1 MQWSHTAER
10 RPVCGHHQGKV
21 AVFTMQIVGQF
32 SGRLPALQRYGLT
45 PRRREHLWGYFFIA
59 PWIVGFLAFSLIP
72 IIAVFYFSTTQ
83 YSALSSPIF
92 TGTANYEKLFLRDQ
106 YFSKS
111 LVNTFV
117 YVAVRVPLHITI
129 GFALAV
135 ALNAPLRGVR
145 LLRTAFYMPTIV
157 PAVAN
162 SVLWMWILE
171 SQVGIL
177 NYVLKAAGLPT
188 TNWLGTVTWAKPSL
202 IVMSLWQVG
211 SIMTIFL
218 AGLQGIPAQLYEAAE
233 IDGAGRWRKLVNITI
248 PMMTPTILFNVILD
262 IIGSFQVFAAAFIIT
277 DGGPLNS
284 TLFYV
289 LYVYKNAFRYFDM
302 GYASTLSVVLFIL
315 IAVMTAIV
323 FRSSSSWV
331 HYERL

>member
-1 MQWSHTAER
+1 MRSIA
-10 RPVCGHHQGKV
+10 PPG
-21 AVFTMQIVGQF
+21 
-32 SGRLPALQRYGLT
+32 PLQAASYRFGLS
-45 PRRREHLWGYFFIA
+45 PRRREYLWGYFFIA
-59 PWIVGFLAFSLIP
+59 PWIIGFLVFSLIP
-72 IIAVFYFSTTQ
+72 IASVFYFSTTQ

-92 TGTANYEKLFLRDQ
+92 TGSANYEKMFLRDP
-106 YFSKS
+106 YFIRS
-111 LVNTFV
+111 LANTLI
-117 YVAVRVPLHITI
+117 YVVVRVPLHITI

-135 ALNAPLRGVR
+135 ALNAKLRGVR
-145 LLRTAFYMPTIV
+145 LLRTFFYMPTIV

-162 SVLWMWILE
+162 AVLWMWILE

-177 NYVLKAAGLPT
+177 NYVLKAGGLPT
-188 TNWLGTVTWAKPSL
+188 TNWLGTVTWAMPSL

-233 IDGAGRWRKLVNITI
+233 IDGAGRWRKLFSVTI

-262 IIGSFQVFAAAFIIT
+262 IISSFQVFAAAFIIT

-289 LYVYKNAFRYFDM
+289 LYVYRNAFRFFDM
-302 GYASTLSVVLFIL
+302 GYASALSVVLFVL
-315 IAVMTAIV
+315 IAAMTAVV

>member
-1 MQWSHTAER
+1 MMHTITEIAQLPPAR
-10 RPVCGHHQGKV
+10 R
-21 AVFTMQIVGQF
+21 
-32 SGRLPALQRYGLT
+32 RYGLT
-45 PRRREHLWGYFFIA
+45 PRLREYVWGYFFIA
-59 PWIVGFLAFSLIP
+59 PWIIGFLAFSLIP
-72 IIAVFYFSTTQ
+72 IAAVFYFSATQ

-92 TGTANYEKLFLRDQ
+92 TGSANYEKLFLHDQ
-106 YFSKS
+106 YFYKS
-111 LVNTFV
+111 LINTVV
-117 YVAVRVPLHITI
+117 YVAVRVPLHITF

-145 LLRTAFYMPTIV
+145 LLRTACYMPTIV
-157 PAVAN
+157 PSVAN
-162 SVLWMWILE
+162 AVLWMWILE

-177 NYVLKAAGLPT
+177 NYVLKAVGLPT

-233 IDGAGRWRKLVNITI
+233 IDGAGRWRKLFNITI

-262 IIGSFQVFAAAFIIT
+262 IIGSFQVFTAAFIVT

-315 IAVMTAIV
+315 VAVLTAAV